1 MKKILFIAIILSV
14 VLASG
19 CTQESK
25 LPAIK
30 VVFMHYNIKGH
41 HILKIKKVESAFI
54 TKKEAPTLYPWYNTP
69 FPSIILFA
77 YDWRNGKLQFV
88 TPSTCLP
95 IGTEGDNITA
105 YIGFKD
111 PKHVPKKGDGILVVV
126 QVADKMGRVLASD
139 EAMFV
144 WNVTWKP

>member
-1 MKKILFIAIILSV
+1 MKKELLFAFIILSV
-14 VLASG
+14 ILASG
-19 CTQESK
+19 CSQERK

-30 VVFMHYNIKGH
+30 VVFMHYDIKGQ
-41 HILKIKKVESAFI
+41 HILKIKKVEPAFI

-77 YDWRNGKLQFV
+77 YDWRGGKLRFV

-95 IGTEGDNITA
+95 IETEGDNITA

-111 PKHVPKKGDGILVVV
+111 PKHVPKNGDGILVVV
-126 QVADKMGRVLASD
+126 QVANREGRILAYD

-144 WNVTWKP
+144 WNVTR

>member
-1 MKKILFIAIILSV
+1 MKRILSIAIILSV
-14 VLASG
+14 VLFPG
-19 CTQESK
+19 CVQEKK

-41 HILKIKKVESAFI
+41 HVLKIKKVEPAFI

-69 FPSIILFA
+69 FPSITLFA
-77 YDWRNGKLQFV
+77 YDWRGGKLQFV

-95 IGTEGDNITA
+95 INTEGDNITA

-111 PKHVPKKGDGILVVV
+111 PKHVPKNGDGILVVV
-126 QVADKMGRVLASD
+126 QVADERGRVLASD
-139 EAMFV
+139 KAMFV
-144 WNVTWKP
+144 WNVTR

>member
-1 MKKILFIAIILSV
+1 MKRELFLALAI
-14 VLASG
+14 VLAAFTPG
-19 CTQESK
+19 CVQEKK

-30 VVFMHYNIKGH
+30 VVFMHYNINGT
-41 HILKIKKVESAFI
+41 HILKIKEVGPAFI

-77 YDWRNGKLQFV
+77 YDWRHGKLQFV

-95 IGTEGDNITA
+95 INTQGGNITA

-111 PKHVPKKGDGILVVV
+111 PRDVPKKGDGILVIV
-126 QVADKMGRVLASD
+126 QVADRTGRVLASD

-144 WNVTWKP
+144 WNVTTR